1 MIKSFLFH
9 QFPITYHKIQFTH
22 SASTTGRKSRSP
34 QVTLKLKSLK
44 CLLKVMTFFCGKGF
58 MRPNSVRLITLEGS
72 VMGSECC
79 FSNSTCK
86 KIPGIQSNLSI
97 PDPYKTEHLPKPNN
111 FHGPDFFPYYSLLN
125 TRAQRALGRPPE
137 ENVKGHSGAIYR
149 GPLML
154 NRLQEIF
161 TGKIFLYYCI

>member
-1 MIKSFLFH
+1 
-9 QFPITYHKIQFTH
+9 
-22 SASTTGRKSRSP
+22 
-34 QVTLKLKSLK
+34 VTLKLKSLK

-72 VMGSECC
+72 GMGSECC

-97 PDPYKTEHLPKPNN
+97 PDPDKTEHLPKPNN

-125 TRAQRALGRPPE
+125 KRAQRALGRPPE
-137 ENVKGHSGAIYR
+137 ENVKDHSGAIYR

-154 NRLQEIF
+154 YTKYQGSRRFLQEDYQDF
-161 TGKIFLYYCI
+161 PVLLYINPRGIT